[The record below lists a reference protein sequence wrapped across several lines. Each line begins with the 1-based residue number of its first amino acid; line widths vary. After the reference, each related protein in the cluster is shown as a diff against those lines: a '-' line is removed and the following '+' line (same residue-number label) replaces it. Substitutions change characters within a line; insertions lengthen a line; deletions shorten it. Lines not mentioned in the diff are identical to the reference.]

1 MLYLAL
7 GCVALAVFVWMGRRG
22 RPMFQRREWRILSG
36 LASVAAFAAA
46 AFLAVRG
53 GWAFAPVL
61 LVIGL
66 WLAMSARSAGAGPGL
81 GGDGSGRASGK
92 GCMSERE
99 ARDILGVG
107 PEAGSDEI
115 QAAYTR
121 LMRRTHPD
129 AGGSAGLAAQINAA
143 RDRLLRR

>member
-7 GCVALAVFVWMGRRG
+7 GCVALAVFVWLGRRG
-22 RPMFQRREWRILSG
+22 RPMFQQREWRILSG

-81 GGDGSGRASGK
+81 GGEGGARSSGK
-92 GCMSERE
+92 GGMSERE

-107 PEAGSDEI
+107 P
-115 QAAYTR
+115 
-121 LMRRTHPD
+121 RRMLKR
-129 AGGSAGLAAQINAA
+129 S
-143 RDRLLRR
+143 RRPIPA

>member
-7 GCVALAVFVWMGRRG
+7 GCVALAVFVWLGRRG
-22 RPMFQRREWRILSG
+22 RPMFQQREWRILSG
-36 LASVAAFAAA
+36 LASVAAFA
-46 AFLAVRG
+46 
-53 GWAFAPVL
+53 
-61 LVIGL
+61 
-66 WLAMSARSAGAGPGL
+66 GAGPGL
-81 GGDGSGRASGK
+81 GADGGARSRGKSG
-92 GCMSERE
+92 MSERE

-107 PEAGSDEI
+107 PEANAEEI

-143 RDRLLRR
+143 RDRLLRG

>member
-61 LVIGL
+61 LIIGL

-81 GGDGSGRASGK
+81 GGDGGGRASGK
-92 GCMSERE
+92 GGMSERE

-143 RDRLLRR
+143 RDRLLRG

>member
-7 GCVALAVFVWMGRRG
+7 GCAALAFFVWMGRKG

-36 LASVAAFAAA
+36 LAAVAAFAAA
-46 AFLAVRG
+46 AFLAARG
-53 GWAFAPVL
+53 GWMFAPVL
-61 LVIGL
+61 VVIGL
-66 WLAMSARSAGAGPGL
+66 WLAMSTRTHGAAPGQ
-81 GGDGSGRASGK
+81 GSGSRSRTET
-92 GCMSERE
+92 MSERQ
-99 ARDILGVG
+99 AREILGVSA
-107 PEAGSDEI
+107 EAGPDEI

>member
-7 GCVALAVFVWMGRRG
+7 GCAALALFVWVGRRG

-46 AFLAVRG
+46 AFLAARG
-53 GWAFAPVL
+53 GWTFAPVL
-61 LVIGL
+61 VVIGL

-81 GGDGSGRASGK
+81 GADGGARKGRAG
-92 GCMSERE
+92 GMSERE

-107 PEAGSDEI
+107 PEAGQDEI

-121 LMRRTHPD
+121 LMRKTHPD
-129 AGGSAGLAAQINAA
+129 AGGTAGLAAQINAA
-143 RDRLLRR
+143 RDRLLRG